1 VALNVFNDF
10 RIIKDMTMKVSL
22 ISILALFLLVACD
35 GTTKF
40 KESKTFAGGKVVDPG
55 TLALGQTTYLEY
67 CIQCHG
73 ADGKGKGPSSEGL
86 LPPPRD
92 LTQGLYKFPWVAYGE
107 VPHDEDFARIIRH
120 GLKGS
125 AMLPW
130 DISDERLDAVI
141 QYIKTFAPQVWEVK
155 DAQLGAKLDL
165 PADPFGDTYRHQAIE
180 KGKKVYHIT
189 AACTQCHRGYATK
202 DEITQ
207 WNKEMGGSVEIDTAF
222 YQLKSQDSEYNYK
235 ALPPDFT
242 YHELRSITDVPS
254 IVQRLMYGVTGSGMP
269 GWKDVV
275 TDEELWAL
283 SYYVQSL
290 RELKGDMP
298 KRNEL
303 INRVTNK

>member
-1 VALNVFNDF
+1 MKSIVISLSAL
-10 RIIKDMTMKVSL
+10 L
-22 ISILALFLLVACD
+22 LLVACD

-40 KESKTFAGGKVVDPG
+40 RESKTFAGGKIVDPA
-55 TLALGQTTYLEY
+55 TLSLGQTTYLEY

-73 ADGKGKGPSSEGL
+73 VDGKGNGPSAAGL
-86 LPPPRD
+86 LPPPRN

-107 VPHDEDFARIIRH
+107 LPHDEDFARIIRH

-155 DAQLGAKLDL
+155 DATLGTKLDL

-202 DEITQ
+202 EEISE
-207 WNKEMGGSVEIDTAF
+207 WNKELKGTAEVDENF
-222 YQLKSQDSEYNYK
+222 YNLKTQDGEYNYK
-235 ALPPDFT
+235 VLPPDFT
-242 YHELRSITDVPS
+242 YHELRSITDVPT

-283 SYYVQSL
+283 AYYVDSL
-290 RELKGDMP
+290 RNLKNDIP
-298 KRNEL
+298 KRKEL
-303 INRVTNK
+303 MQKIDAQK

>member
-1 VALNVFNDF
+1 
-10 RIIKDMTMKVSL
+10 MKTIV
-22 ISILALFLLVACD
+22 IQVLALFLFVACD
-35 GTTKF
+35 GTTRF
-40 KESKTFAGGKVVDPG
+40 KENKIFAGGKIVEPS

-73 ADGKGKGPSSEGL
+73 VDGKGKGPSSQGL

-107 VPHDEDFARIIRH
+107 LPHDEDFARIIRH

-130 DISDERLDAVI
+130 NISDERLDAVI

-155 DAQLGAKLDL
+155 GAVLGTKLDL
-165 PADPFGDTYRHQAIE
+165 PNDPFGDVYRHQAIV
-180 KGKKVYHIT
+180 KGKKVFHVT

-202 DEITQ
+202 AEVAEY
-207 WNKEMGGSVEIDTAF
+207 NKELSGTAEVDLAF
-222 YQLKSQDSEYNYK
+222 YQLKPQDSEYNYK

-242 YHELRSITDVPS
+242 YHDLRSITDVAS

-283 SYYVQSL
+283 AYYVDSL
-290 RELKGDMP
+290 RGYKG
-298 KRNEL
+298 NEAERTKL
-303 INRVTNK
+303 LAPIAEQK

>member
-1 VALNVFNDF
+1 
-10 RIIKDMTMKVSL
+10 MKLIV
-22 ISILALFLLVACD
+22 ISILGLFLLVSCD
-35 GTTKF
+35 GTTRF
-40 KESKTFAGGKVVDPG
+40 KENKIFAGAKIVEPS

-73 ADGKGKGPSSEGL
+73 VDGKGKGPAAQGL

-92 LTQGLYKFPWVAYGE
+92 LTQGLYKFPWIAYGE
-107 VPHDEDFARIIRH
+107 LPHDEDFARIIRH

-155 DAQLGAKLDL
+155 DAALGTKLEL
-165 PADPFGDTYRHQAIE
+165 PNDPFGDTYKHQAII

-202 DEITQ
+202 AEVAE
-207 WNKEMGGSVEIDTAF
+207 WNKELSGSAEVDAN
-222 YQLKSQDSEYNYK
+222 YYHLKPQDSEYNYK

-283 SYYVQSL
+283 AYYVDSL
-290 RELKGDMP
+290 RELKGHP
-298 KRNEL
+298 AERNKL
-303 INRVTNK
+303 ILPIDAQK

>member
-1 VALNVFNDF
+1 
-10 RIIKDMTMKVSL
+10 MKLTL
-22 ISILALFLLVACD
+22 ISILSLLLLVACD

-40 KESKTFAGGKVVDPG
+40 KESKTFAGGKIVEPS

-67 CIQCHG
+67 CIQCH
-73 ADGKGKGPSSEGL
+73 DKEGKGNGPSSIGL
-86 LPPPRD
+86 LPPPRN

-107 VPHDEDFARIIRH
+107 LPHDEDFARIIRH

-141 QYIKTFAPQVWEVK
+141 LYIKTFAPQVWEVK
-155 DAQLGAKLDL
+155 DAVLGTKLAL
-165 PADPFGDTYRHQAIE
+165 PADPFGDTYRHQAIV
-180 KGKKVYHIT
+180 KGKKVFHIT

-202 DEITQ
+202 AEITE
-207 WNKEMGGSVEIDTAF
+207 WNKEMGGSAEVDATF
-222 YQLKSQDSEYNYK
+222 YNLKTQDGEYNYK
-235 ALPPDFT
+235 VLPPDFT

-283 SYYVQSL
+283 AYYVDSL
-290 RELKGDMP
+290 RQLKNDLP

-303 INRVTNK
+303 MKTIDAQK